1 MDIVVR
7 AIVAYVFIIFVLRI
21 IGRRELSDL
30 GPADVVLLVV
40 MGDLVQNGVTQADD
54 SVTGVFLAISTFA
67 LLTIAMSFMSFK
79 SRRARLVIEGE
90 PLILI
95 ENGELVEDSMRNE
108 RLDVED
114 IREEMRGQGIESIDS
129 VKWCILESSGR
140 MSFIKKSG

>member
-108 RLDVED
+108 RLDVDD